1 MRAAKLQEYTL
12 RRVTPS
18 GMQRVIKIKAINF
31 KRALD
36 KALLKYK
43 HIKYHLPY
51 LTKQK
56 MNLATAI
63 KQASK
68 ASIDTGKPYYVIL
81 DGESKKGECTIN
93 LAPLGNPIMK
103 FKNGVED
110 KEFTER
116 HAKPENNGKK
126 PKAQKVSH
134 ETFESIK
141 NNQKTITTMKTEE
154 TTTATPAKKVSAKKE
169 APAKKAAAPAK
180 KVAAKKVAPAKK
192 AAPKKEEK
200 KVKRAKYTEGKKVTM
215 TNKEMTAK
223 IKKGY
228 QYFNEKGVN
237 KTKYIPERPNQDL
250 VNKNYYEVAPK

>member
-1 MRAAKLQEYTL
+1 MAVQLKEYTF
-12 RRVTPS
+12 RSISTGGR
-18 GMQRVIKIKAINF
+18 QRVRKVKAINF

-36 KALLKYK
+36 KALSLYT

-63 KQASK
+63 KQAAK
-68 ASIDTGKPYYVIL
+68 ASVDTGVPYYVIA
-81 DGESKKGECTIN
+81 DGDSKKGGCSIN
-93 LAPLGNPIMK
+93 RAPLGNPIMK
-103 FKNGVED
+103 FRNGIED

-126 PKAQKVSH
+126 SKPKKLSH
-134 ETFESIK
+134 EEFEALK
-141 NNQKTITTMKTEE
+141 FQNPKTITVMKNEE
-154 TTTATPAKKVSAKKE
+154 TTPAKKEVA
-169 APAKKAAAPAK
+169 AKKAATPAK

-192 AAPKKEEK
+192 ATASAKKEVSPKKEVK
-200 KVKRAKYTEGKKVTM
+200 AKRAKYTDGKKVTM

-228 QYFNEKGVN
+228 QYFNEKGAN
-237 KTKYIPERPNQDL
+237 KTRYIPERPNQDL
-250 VNKNYYEVAPK
+250 VNKNYYEVAPN